1 MILVGC
7 SEAMGWAVS
16 HSCGTPKTGCLLDCW
31 QDCSFCLVAS
41 PQGIFGCLLNME
53 AGSSES
59 KSSKIELECV
69 L

>member
-1 MILVGC
+1 MKPSVGLC
-7 SEAMGWAVS
+7 LIVVVLTLG
-16 HSCGTPKTGCLLDCW
+16 CTPKTAVSWTVGKTVV
-31 QDCSFCLVAS
+31 FCLVAS

-59 KSSKIELECV
+59 KSSKIELVCV